1 MFLRKATWS
10 STLAAL
16 PLPGISSPTPARV
29 GAPYVGNDRYLRA
42 MRLAG
47 VDGTKS
53 VSALEALR
61 RSSRGNTPRGCWR

>member
-16 PLPGISSPTPARV
+16 PLPGICSPTPVRV

-47 VDGTKS
+47 MDGTRS
-53 VSALEALR
+53 VSALEALK
-61 RSSRGNTPRGCWR
+61 RSSRGNTSRGRWM